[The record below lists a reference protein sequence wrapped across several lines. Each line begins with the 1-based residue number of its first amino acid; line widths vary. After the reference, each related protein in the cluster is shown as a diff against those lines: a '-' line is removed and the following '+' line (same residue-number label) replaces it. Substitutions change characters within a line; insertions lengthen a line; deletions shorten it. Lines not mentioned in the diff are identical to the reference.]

1 MAFPDIPM
9 IEIRWAGIVETN
21 LGDRWRARWI
31 PEEEFP
37 TGAPVIYA
45 WANLFAGDR
54 GYVLRKK
61 GETVWGTLEGD
72 VDAAEGPIAFL
83 RRAAQERAGI
93 TVDKLQPVGYLLC
106 RATRHNQDYEL
117 GAPAI
122 MAVYAAVAG
131 EVGEVPDDSEYERR
145 RLPLNEFGAAL
156 RLRYPEVEP
165 HLANATQRYMVMRAK
180 GEA

>member
-1 MAFPDIPM
+1 MGYPDIPVV
-9 IEIRWAGIVETN
+9 EIRWAGIVETN
-21 LGDRWRARWI
+21 LGDLWRARWI

-37 TGAPVIYA
+37 TGAPVIFA

-61 GETVWGTLEGD
+61 GETVWGTLDGD
-72 VDAAEGPIAFL
+72 VSADEGPVAFL
-83 RRAAQERAGI
+83 KRAARERAGI
-93 TVDKLQPVGYLLC
+93 TIGTLQPVGYLLC
-106 RATRHNQDYEL
+106 RATRHNPAYEL

-122 MAVYAAVAG
+122 MAMYAAVA
-131 EVGEVPDDSEYERR
+131 EDVGDVPDDSEYERR
-145 RLPLNEFGAAL
+145 RLPLNEYGAAL

-165 HLANATQRYMVMRAK
+165 YLVNATQRYMVMRAK